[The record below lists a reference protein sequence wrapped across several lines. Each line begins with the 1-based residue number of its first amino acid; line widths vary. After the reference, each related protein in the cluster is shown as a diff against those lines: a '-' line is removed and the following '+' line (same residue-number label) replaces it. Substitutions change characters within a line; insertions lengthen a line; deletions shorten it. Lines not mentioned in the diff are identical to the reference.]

1 MNYYLPQ
8 HHRANS
14 GATYYNFQDNLR
26 FSSNKQAYN
35 TRYTSIYRGTANS
48 NSPHKDYYYND
59 KSDYSTISNAVSENV
74 SLSLKDKVF
83 SPGDS
88 EDAFYNENDIH
99 NTSLLYNSNNISNDL
114 SMSQSIIYSSNQ
126 MPKNKFKKT
135 LILDLDETLVHSSFK
150 PFYTKPDIYL
160 KIQYR
165 NEYHNV
171 YVLKRPNVD
180 NFLYQMSKLFNIVVF
195 TASIPEYAN
204 PLLDRLDRHKV
215 ICNRL
220 FREDC
225 CESNGLYVK
234 DLKVLG
240 KNLKDLI
247 IIDNNPISYSVN
259 KENGIPIK
267 TWHYDKGD
275 IELEKLIPF
284 LTFLSSVDD
293 VRRVIKK
300 AVSNNEVNFDF
311 VDEMLNNAYL
321 SRIEND
327 NTNTSMFQDDKIV
340 SRSRSMKTVS
350 YVNKK
355 NSDELNKPILTS
367 YAKRDYT
374 SDNDRDISHTIKVN
388 KLKEEIINQINTTN
402 PKINSY
408 TIDYSNYNYSPS
420 INPYKVNTKAMS
432 PYQVRDNNN
441 TIDVSSPSN
450 SHYRTN
456 YSFHPSKQIARANSS
471 YCVHK
476 SYDFSNNNTHQKPY
490 REESKD
496 NNLFKSSLY
505 PQKNNYVSNPLY
517 NSVSIN
523 RASSNSSLTNLIN
536 NSTNN
541 SKLFSKETNYYIKR
555 KMICR
560 QQSTSNISKKKCFFN
575 TSAFSNTNTSFD
587 GNVVNVSKN
596 NAYYNN
602 TNQRTQ
608 SSRYLYCV
616 NDRRSLLK

>member
-234 DLKVLG
+234 DLKV
-240 KNLKDLI
+240 
-247 IIDNNPISYSVN
+247 
-259 KENGIPIK
+259 
-267 TWHYDKGD
+267 
-275 IELEKLIPF
+275 
-284 LTFLSSVDD
+284 
-293 VRRVIKK
+293 
-300 AVSNNEVNFDF
+300 
-311 VDEMLNNAYL
+311 
-321 SRIEND
+321 
-327 NTNTSMFQDDKIV
+327 
-340 SRSRSMKTVS
+340 
-350 YVNKK
+350 
-355 NSDELNKPILTS
+355 
-367 YAKRDYT
+367 
-374 SDNDRDISHTIKVN
+374 
-388 KLKEEIINQINTTN
+388 
-402 PKINSY
+402 
-408 TIDYSNYNYSPS
+408 
-420 INPYKVNTKAMS
+420 
-432 PYQVRDNNN
+432 
-441 TIDVSSPSN
+441 
-450 SHYRTN
+450 
-456 YSFHPSKQIARANSS
+456 
-471 YCVHK
+471 C
-476 SYDFSNNNTHQKPY
+476 
-490 REESKD
+490 
-496 NNLFKSSLY
+496 
-505 PQKNNYVSNPLY
+505 
-517 NSVSIN
+517 
-523 RASSNSSLTNLIN
+523 
-536 NSTNN
+536 
-541 SKLFSKETNYYIKR
+541 
-555 KMICR
+555 
-560 QQSTSNISKKKCFFN
+560 
-575 TSAFSNTNTSFD
+575 
-587 GNVVNVSKN
+587 
-596 NAYYNN
+596 
-602 TNQRTQ
+602 
-608 SSRYLYCV
+608 
-616 NDRRSLLK
+616 

>member
-1 MNYYLPQ
+1 M
-8 HHRANS
+8 
-14 GATYYNFQDNLR
+14 
-26 FSSNKQAYN
+26 
-35 TRYTSIYRGTANS
+35 
-48 NSPHKDYYYND
+48 
-59 KSDYSTISNAVSENV
+59 
-74 SLSLKDKVF
+74 
-83 SPGDS
+83 
-88 EDAFYNENDIH
+88 
-99 NTSLLYNSNNISNDL
+99 
-114 SMSQSIIYSSNQ
+114 
-126 MPKNKFKKT
+126 
-135 LILDLDETLVHSSFK
+135 
-150 PFYTKPDIYL
+150 
-160 KIQYR
+160 
-165 NEYHNV
+165 
-171 YVLKRPNVD
+171 
-180 NFLYQMSKLFNIVVF
+180 
-195 TASIPEYAN
+195 
-204 PLLDRLDRHKV
+204 
-215 ICNRL
+215 
-220 FREDC
+220 
-225 CESNGLYVK
+225 
-234 DLKVLG
+234 LG

-420 INPYKVNTKAMS
+420 FNLYKVNTKTMS

-517 NSVSIN
+517 NSVSIS
-523 RASSNSSLTNLIN
+523 RASSNSSLTNHIN

-560 QQSTSNISKKKCFFN
+560 QQSTSNISKKKCIFN
-575 TSAFSNTNTSFD
+575 TSAFSNANTSFD

>member
-8 HHRANS
+8 HHRSNS

-35 TRYTSIYRGTANS
+35 TRYTNLYRGTVNS

-59 KSDYSTISNAVSENV
+59 KNDYSTISNVDTENV

-114 SMSQSIIYSSNQ
+114 SMSQSIIYNSNQ

-160 KIQYR
+160 KIQFR
-165 NEYHNV
+165 NEYHSV

-180 NFLYQMSKLFNIVVF
+180 NFLYQMSKLFNIIVF

-234 DLKVLG
+234 DLKVIG

-293 VRRVIKK
+293 VRRVIKR
-300 AVSNNEVNFDF
+300 AVSNNEVNFDY
-311 VDEMLNNAYL
+311 VDEILNNAYL

-327 NTNTSMFQDDKIV
+327 NNTSMFQDDKIV

-355 NSDELNKPILTS
+355 NNDDFRTNKPIITS

-408 TIDYSNYNYSPS
+408 TIDYSHYNNSNSFY
-420 INPYKVNTKAMS
+420 PYKDNTKTMS

-441 TIDVSSPSN
+441 TIDVSSPSK

-456 YSFHPSKQIARANSS
+456 YSFNTNKQIARANSS

-476 SYDFSNNNTHQKPY
+476 SYDFNNTHQKSY
-490 REESKD
+490 IEESKE
-496 NNLFKSSLY
+496 NNVFKSSLS
-505 PQKNNYVSNPLY
+505 PQRNNYVNPLY

-523 RASSNSSLTNLIN
+523 RVSNNSSLANNITN
-536 NSTNN
+536 NSTNS

-555 KMICR
+555 KMMCR

-575 TSAFSNTNTSFD
+575 TSAFSNTNTSFY
-587 GNVVNVSKN
+587 GKTANKN
-596 NAYYNN
+596 SSYYNN
-602 TNQRTQ
+602 NNTNERTQ